1 MHWKNWTW
9 LGGSVLPLLMSL
21 IRFAWLW
28 PWLGLIGQ
36 FLAPSFGRELLPPW
50 LLVVL
55 PLTAYLLATR
65 AAVPQPVTAVGAG
78 PQVPDA
84 SPTVAIGWGARLLV
98 AASGLIFIVLALW
111 WHYYRAA
118 FGLADGAWLRSLGDA
133 LIHWGTQEI
142 PPQVVT
148 IVILVWLW
156 LIGVGDV
163 VRQLSH
169 DDVWS
174 AMAGGITALV
184 LYLLVMYMADR
195 PLTPQLFYLVV
206 LLFGAGMLA
215 LALSSLKIT
224 LGLDRALGLGQRR
237 TSSSPVINRYWLTST
252 LVTVFGL
259 LGLGLVVTALIAPEQ
274 LTALLDAA
282 NVVLAWIGQLL
293 SMLLVALS
301 YVFFVI
307 AYFIVRLLEPLL
319 RRLAE
324 RFQDMPPLGLPQ
336 PPEAQPL
343 QEAAQQAAALS
354 DSYRWLGLAA
364 VVIVLLIIFALALRR
379 LRATAATDEDETRE
393 SILSADLLQQQLAN
407 LWRRWF
413 GRGRGAADPFLS
425 LAEESDARRRIRAL
439 YQQLLTN
446 GAALGAARTPAETP
460 QEYAQHLQATQAA
473 QAAALSALT
482 AGYHQARYAA
492 DGPTAAQISAAEEAW
507 RALEEVLQPTSPPP
521 NDGKTTDS

>member
-1 MHWKNWTW
+1 MHWKNWNW

-28 PWLGLIGQ
+28 PWLGLMGQ
-36 FLAPSFGRELLPPW
+36 FLSPFFGRELLPPW

-65 AAVPQPVTAVGAG
+65 AAVPQPVAAVGAQATDAG
-78 PQVPDA
+78 PNV
-84 SPTVAIGWGARLLV
+84 TVSWSARLAV

-111 WHYYRAA
+111 WHYYRAE
-118 FGLADGAWLRSLGDA
+118 FGLADGAWLRNLGDA

-156 LIGVGDV
+156 LIGMGDV

-169 DDVWS
+169 DDVWG
-174 AMAGGITALV
+174 AMARSIVALV
-184 LYLLVMYMADR
+184 LYLLVLYMADR

-237 TSSSPVINRYWLTST
+237 TSSAPVINRYWLSST
-252 LVTVFGL
+252 LFTVFGL
-259 LGLGLVVTALIAPEQ
+259 LGLGLIVAALIAPEQ
-274 LTALLDAA
+274 LAALLDAA
-282 NVVLAWIGQLL
+282 NLVLGWIGWAIGAVLI
-293 SMLLVALS
+293 ALS

-307 AYFIVRLLEPLL
+307 AYFLARLLAPLL
-319 RRLAE
+319 QRLLE
-324 RFQDMPPLGLPQ
+324 RFQDLPLLGMLQ
-336 PPEAQPL
+336 PPQQQQQL
-343 QEAAQQAAALS
+343 QEASQQVAALS

-379 LRATAATDEDETRE
+379 MRATEATDEDETRE

-413 GRGRGAADPFLS
+413 GRGRGATAPFLS
-425 LAEESDARRRIRAL
+425 LAQESDARRRIRAL

-460 QEYAQHLQATQAA
+460 QEYAHHLQSTQAA

-482 AGYHQARYAA
+482 AGYHQARYAP
-492 DGPTAAQISAAEEAW
+492 DGPTAAQISAAEKAW
-507 RALEEVLQPTSPPP
+507 RALAEVLQPTPAADEQKMAD
-521 NDGKTTDS
+521 N

>member
-1 MHWKNWTW
+1 MHWKNWNW
-9 LGGSVLPLLMSL
+9 LSSSVLPLLMSL

-28 PWLGLIGQ
+28 PWLGLVGQ
-36 FLAPSFGRELLPPW
+36 FLSPSFGRELLPPW

-55 PLTAYLLATR
+55 PLVAFLLATR
-65 AAVPQPVTAVGAG
+65 VAVPQPVTMIGQSAPGESQHA
-78 PQVPDA
+78 
-84 SPTVAIGWGARLLV
+84 TIGWGARLFV
-98 AASGLIFIVLALW
+98 AGSGLLLMVLALW
-111 WHYYRAA
+111 WHYYRVE
-118 FGLADGAWLRSLGDA
+118 FGLADGAWLRTLGDA

-148 IVILVWLW
+148 IIVLVWLW
-156 LIGVGDV
+156 LRGMGDV
-163 VRQLSH
+163 VRPLSH
-169 DDVWS
+169 DDVWG
-174 AMAGGITALV
+174 AMARGIIALV

-237 TSSSPVINRYWLTST
+237 TSSSPVINRYWLSSV
-252 LVTVFGL
+252 LFTVFGL
-259 LGLGLVVTALIAPEQ
+259 LGLGLLVAALIAPEQ
-274 LTALLDAA
+274 LSLLIDAA
-282 NVVLAWIGQLL
+282 NLLLGWIGQAISAVL
-293 SMLLVALS
+293 MAVS
-301 YVFFVI
+301 YVLFVI
-307 AYFIVRLLEPLL
+307 AYFIARLLEPLL
-319 RRLAE
+319 RRLLD
-324 RFQDMPPLGLPQ
+324 RFQEMPPLELPQ
-336 PPEAQPL
+336 PAEEQQQL
-343 QEAAQQAAALS
+343 QQTAEQVAALP

-460 QEYAQHLQATQAA
+460 QEYAHHLQGTQAA
-473 QAAALSALT
+473 QGAALSALT

-492 DGPTAAQISAAEEAW
+492 DGPTAAQISATEEAW
-507 RALEEVLQPTSPPP
+507 RALEEVLQPTPAV
-521 NDGKTTDS
+521 DEQKTADN